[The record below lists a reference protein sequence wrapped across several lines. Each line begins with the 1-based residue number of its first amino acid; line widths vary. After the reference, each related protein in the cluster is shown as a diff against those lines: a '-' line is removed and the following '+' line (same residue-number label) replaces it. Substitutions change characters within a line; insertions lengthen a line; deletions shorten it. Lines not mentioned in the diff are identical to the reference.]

1 MNHLDGAAKLLE
13 ARGPEQLSRPEGL
26 DMFTQLRAQIVSWP
40 LKTLPPNSTQG
51 GYYCTMSISSSE
63 YTYCTY

>member
-1 MNHLDGAAKLLE
+1 MNHLDGATKLLE

-40 LKTLPPNSTQG
+40 LEKLPS
-51 GYYCTMSISSSE
+51 
-63 YTYCTY
+63 